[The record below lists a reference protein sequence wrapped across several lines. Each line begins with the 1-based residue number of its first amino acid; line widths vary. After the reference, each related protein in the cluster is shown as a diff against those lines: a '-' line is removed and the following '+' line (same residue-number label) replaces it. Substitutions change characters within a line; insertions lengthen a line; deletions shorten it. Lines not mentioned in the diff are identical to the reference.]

1 MRAWVRAALLTALL
15 AIVGT
20 VGLPGLALGDGDPG
34 SDVLVYQNLFVA
46 GDAGASVA
54 QQAQLGDLLKAA
66 DRAGL
71 PIRVAII
78 SSPVDLGAITALW
91 HKPQAYARFLGY
103 ELSLAYQQRLLVVMP
118 NGFGINWPGHST
130 AGAARALVGV
140 RIGSGGAG
148 LVAAA
153 SSAVHAL
160 ATASGVRLGSSA
172 SSAPATGPASPAGAS
187 SPSLSAPESVISA
200 TGGSE
205 ATTGSGHS
213 ADTVAAAVTTGLLA
227 AIALVF
233 GGRYVLRRRRAVAA
247 ATAGTSSESRAR
259 RRVGPGIRLV
269 HVLPAAA
276 VLVVLVAAVPV
287 LMARTPGASGAPEQS
302 ALASNPYLDPG
313 TKLSAAAPDFTLVNQ
328 FGRPVSLHQF
338 RGQVVL
344 LAFTDSECTTIC
356 PMTTT
361 AMLDAKAML
370 GPAGSHVALVGVNAN
385 PASTSI
391 EDVASYSELHGMTHA
406 WNFLTGTLPELRRV
420 WKSYAIDAAVER
432 GLISHTPALLVITPQ
447 GREAKV
453 YITQQSYSA
462 VGQLG
467 QILAQEASS
476 LLPDH
481 PRVDTHLSYSAIK
494 PISPA
499 QTTRLPRFRGGT
511 LTLGPTR
518 SSRLYVFFATWDQE
532 ITSLAGNLD
541 ALNRYATSA
550 ARSGLPPLT
559 AVDEGEVEPSR
570 GALGSFLGTLAHP
583 LAYPLA
589 IDRSGQVADGY
600 QVLGQPWFVLTSPAG
615 RILWYQDVSTSGW
628 PSDVKLVADV
638 RAALARAPSV
648 ATSARSVAAA
658 LAHSPAPLAGL
669 HQQAGQL
676 LGSQTALNA
685 RVRALRGY
693 PVVVN
698 AWASW
703 CTPCR
708 SEFGLFASAAAQ
720 YGRKVAF
727 IGADTND
734 SPGDARA
741 FLAQHPVSYPSYQ
754 TNTSDLRSLASVF
767 YLPTTIFINRS
778 GQVVYSHLG
787 QYDSQGSLNG
797 DIAAYALGD
806 SRSGG
811 S

>member
-15 AIVGT
+15 AAVGT
-20 VGLPGLALGDGDPG
+20 AVLPGVALGDGDPG

-54 QQAQLGDLLKAA
+54 QQAQLGNLLKAA
-66 DRAGL
+66 DRAGF

-78 SSPVDLGAITALW
+78 SSPADLGAVTALW

-103 ELSLAYQQRLLVVMP
+103 ELSLAYKQRLLVVMP
-118 NGFGINWPGHST
+118 NGFGVNWPGHST
-130 AGAARALVGV
+130 AGATRALAGLRVE
-140 RIGSGGAG
+140 SGGAG

-153 SSAVHAL
+153 SSAVHTL
-160 ATASGVRLGSSA
+160 AAASGARLGSSA
-172 SSAPATGPASPAGAS
+172 GSAAGAATGPAPAS
-187 SPSLSAPESVISA
+187 SPSLSPPESVVGA
-200 TGGSE
+200 TGGSGST
-205 ATTGSGHS
+205 AGSGQS
-213 ADTVAAAVTTGLLA
+213 ADTVVAVVTVALLA
-227 AIALVF
+227 AIALFF
-233 GGRYVLRRRRAVAA
+233 GGRYVVTRR
-247 ATAGTSSESRAR
+247 TGSR
-259 RRVGPGIRLV
+259 IRLV

-276 VLVVLVAAVPV
+276 VLVVLGAAVPV
-287 LMARTPGASGAPEQS
+287 LMARTPGASGAPERS

-313 TKLSAAAPDFTLVNQ
+313 TKLSGTAPDFTLVNQ
-328 FGRPVSLHQF
+328 FGRPVSLHSF
-338 RGQVVL
+338 RGKVVL

-420 WKSYAIDAAVER
+420 WKSYAIAAAVER
-432 GLISHTPALLVITPQ
+432 GLISHTPALMVITPQ

-453 YITQQSYSA
+453 YMTQQSYSA

-476 LLPDH
+476 LLPGH

-494 PISPA
+494 PITPA
-499 QTTRLPRFRGGT
+499 QTTRLPRPGGGT
-511 LTLGPTR
+511 LTVGPAR
-518 SSRLYVFFATWDQE
+518 SARLYVFFATWDRE

-541 ALNRYATSA
+541 ALNRYATTA
-550 ARSGLPPLT
+550 ARSRLPPLT
-559 AVDEGEVEPSR
+559 AVDEGQVEPSA
-570 GALGSFLGTLAHP
+570 GALPAFLASLEHP
-583 LAYPLA
+583 LGYPVA
-589 IDRSGQVADGY
+589 IDRSGQLADGY
-600 QVLGQPWFVLTSPAG
+600 QVLGQPWFVLTSPSG

-628 PSDVKLVADV
+628 PSDAKLVADV
-638 RAALARAPSV
+638 RAAVARAPSA

-658 LAHSPAPLAGL
+658 LAGSPAPLAGL
-669 HQQAGQL
+669 HQQAGHL
-676 LGSQTALNA
+676 LGSQTALDA
-685 RVRALRGY
+685 RVRALHGY

-698 AWASW
+698 VWASW

-734 SPGDARA
+734 SPGDAQA

-754 TNTSDLRSLASVF
+754 TNTSDLRALATVF
-767 YLPTTIFINRS
+767 YLPTTIFIDRS
-778 GQVVYSHLG
+778 GKVVDSHLG

-797 DIAAYALGD
+797 DIATYALG
-806 SRSGG
+806 G
-811 S
+811 SS